1 MMKELPDV
9 NSSNVLSTWK
19 MNGDSKIVPTLIHLL
34 GVLLHTQLIIVNQNA
49 EDLVKNS
56 MILLILCGLNITVM
70 PIKKSIKPML
80 IGI

>member
-1 MMKELPDV
+1 MKELPDV

-34 GVLLHTQLIIVNQNA
+34 GVLFHTQLIIVNQNA

-56 MILLILCGLNITVM
+56 MILLILCGLNITVLK
-70 PIKKSIKPML
+70 IKKSINLML

>member
-1 MMKELPDV
+1 MKELPDV
-9 NSSNVLSTWK
+9 NSSNVLSIWK

-34 GVLLHTQLIIVNQNA
+34 GVLFHTQLIIVNQNA

-56 MILLILCGLNITVM
+56 MILLILCGLNITVLK
-70 PIKKSIKPML
+70 IKKSINLML